1 MVDAA
6 DSKSAG
12 GNSVGV
18 RVSPPA
24 PLHNHSG
31 ENINAEQEISRETS
45 QNSRAQ

>member
-12 GNSVGV
+12 GTSVGV

-24 PLHNHSG
+24 SSHNHSG
-31 ENINAEQEISRETS
+31 EKFYAEQEIS
-45 QNSRAQ
+45 

>member
-12 GNSVGV
+12 GDTVGV

-24 PLHNHSG
+24 PSQKKSG
-31 ENINAEQEISRETS
+31 REIYAEQEISGKASKNFRT
-45 QNSRAQ
+45 

>member
-12 GNSVGV
+12 GDSVGV

-24 PLHNHSG
+24 PSHKHSG
-31 ENINAEQEISRETS
+31 REFNAEQEIC
-45 QNSRAQ
+45 